1 VANRGGK
8 IALFFDGPHVY
19 ATGRALG
26 FEIDY
31 KRLLAEFQR
40 RGALVRAFYYSTVVE
55 DEEFLAIRPLLDWLD
70 YNGFTI
76 VTKPTKEWIDGDGR
90 RNVKNNMAVELVIDA
105 MQLAEHV
112 DQMVLFSGDGNFR
125 PLIGALQRR
134 GVRVTVVSSIL
145 SDPPMIGGDL
155 RRQADAF
162 VDLQE
167 LKAKV
172 GRSARSSV

>member
-1 VANRGGK
+1 
-8 IALFFDGPHVY
+8 
-19 ATGRALG
+19 
-26 FEIDY
+26 
-31 KRLLAEFQR
+31 
-40 RGALVRAFYYSTVVE
+40 
-55 DEEFLAIRPLLDWLD
+55 LAIRPLLDWLD

-90 RNVKNNMAVELVIDA
+90 CNVKNNMAIELVVDA
-105 MQLAEHV
+105 IQLAEHV

-125 PLIGALQRR
+125 PLIEALQRR
-134 GVRVTVVSSIL
+134 GVRVTVVSSIS

-172 GRSARSSV
+172 GRSARSSS

>member
-1 VANRGGK
+1 VANKGGK
-8 IALFFDGPHVY
+8 IALFFDGPHVH

-90 RNVKNNMAVELVIDA
+90 RNVKNNMAIELVVDA
-105 MQLAEHV
+105 IQLAEHV

-125 PLIGALQRR
+125 PLIEALQRR
-134 GVRVTVVSSIL
+134 GVRVTVVSSIS

-172 GRSARSSV
+172 GRSARSSS